1 MDLFSKLK
9 EMKILLIDDD
19 KWIRDSLS
27 IFFEYEGCHLLA
39 FETAEEAMKE
49 LEMHDYDIIIADY
62 KLPGMDGLEFL
73 KRIQD
78 SHLDAMKILITA
90 HMSEEIASEAKMMG
104 IQDFIEKP
112 FTIKT
117 IEESLSRLIQRN
129 EKQVQKSSSH

>member
-27 IFFEYEGCHLLA
+27 LFFEYEGCHFLA
-39 FETAEEAMKE
+39 LETAEESIKALK
-49 LEMHDYDIIIADY
+49 MHDYDIIIVDY
-62 KLPGMDGLEFL
+62 KLPGMDGLAFL
-73 KRIQD
+73 KRIHE
-78 SHLDAMKILITA
+78 SHPDAMKILITA
-90 HMSEEIASEAKMMG
+90 YRSEELVSEAKRMG

-129 EKQVQKSSSH
+129 EKQIQKSTSH